1 MAADLT
7 YEGCNFF
14 RQRLVL
20 ATLSGKSVKIK
31 NIRAFEDDPGL
42 KGTAVFICE
51 MQKSFSEHYKFI
63 IFFLIIFNRNN
74 ALVNVKPQGGRGGGG
89 GLPTGI

>member
-31 NIRAFEDDPGL
+31 NIRTIDDDPGL
-42 KGTAVFICE
+42 KGGD
-51 MQKSFSEHYKFI
+51 
-63 IFFLIIFNRNN
+63 FF
-74 ALVNVKPQGGRGGGG
+74 VY
-89 GLPTGI
+89 